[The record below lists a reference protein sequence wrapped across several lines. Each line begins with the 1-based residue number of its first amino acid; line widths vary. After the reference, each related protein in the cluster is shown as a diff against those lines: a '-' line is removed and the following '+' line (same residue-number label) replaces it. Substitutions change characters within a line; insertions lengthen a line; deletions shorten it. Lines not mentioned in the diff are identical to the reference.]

1 VIKPASRGKFTSS
14 LVFRAS
20 ALIVFWVA
28 NFTPLGVILEDDP
41 PKAGDI
47 RGAAAWLAET

>member
-1 VIKPASRGKFTSS
+1 VIKPASRGKFTRS

-20 ALIVFWVA
+20 AFMVFWVA
-28 NFTPLGVILEDDP
+28 NFTAIGVILDVDP

-47 RGAAAWLAET
+47 IGAPT